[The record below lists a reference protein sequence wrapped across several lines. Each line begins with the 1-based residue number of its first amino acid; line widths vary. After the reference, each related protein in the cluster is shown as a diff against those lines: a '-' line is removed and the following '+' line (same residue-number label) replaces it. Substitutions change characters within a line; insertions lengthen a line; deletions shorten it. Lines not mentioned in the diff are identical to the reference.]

1 MSRLALGAVIG
12 FTVLVLS
19 GCSAEDKA
27 QIKRLAMPVPATEE
41 APYVHDL
48 WQWAWLAAMIVG
60 VIVWGLIFY
69 AVIRFRR
76 RDPDEIPVQTR
87 YHLPIEI
94 FYTIAPVVMVIT
106 FFFFT
111 VQTQNKTFHSYA
123 NPDRVI
129 TVVGQQWSWTFN
141 YNLAYDKDSKQY
153 VAKGGEVLHSVG
165 TTGDRPTLYLVKGE
179 KTQINLA
186 SPDVIH
192 SFWVPSFL
200 FKLDV
205 FPGRV
210 NTFGVT
216 PSKEGHF
223 DGRCAELCGVYHSRM
238 LFDLEVVSRAEF
250 DKQMAALKQQGS
262 TGPALGGAD
271 VNIQD
276 GLKPAAEGSNQ

>member
-1 MSRLALGAVIG
+1 MIG
-12 FTVLVLS
+12 FIVLVLS
-19 GCSAEDKA
+19 GCSADDKS
-27 QIKRLAMPVPATEE
+27 QLERLAMPVPATEE
-41 APYVHDL
+41 APHVYDL

-60 VIVWGLIFY
+60 VLVWGLIFY

-94 FYTIAPVVMVIT
+94 FYTIAPVIMVIT

-111 VQTQNKTFHSYA
+111 VQTQNKALHTYP

-141 YNLAYDKDSKQY
+141 YNLAYDKSTKEY
-153 VAKGGEVLHSVG
+153 VEKGGEVVHAGG

-179 KTQINLA
+179 KTQIYLA

-205 FPGRV
+205 VPGRV

-216 PSKEGHF
+216 PTKEGRF

-238 LFDLEVVSRAEF
+238 LFDVQIVSKAEF
-250 DKQMAALKQQGS
+250 DKQMAALKDQGN

-271 VNIQD
+271 VNIQA
-276 GLKPAAEGSNQ
+276 GLKPTTDGSNE

>member
-1 MSRLALGAVIG
+1 MG
-12 FTVLVLS
+12 FTVLLLS
-19 GCSAEDKA
+19 GCSAEDNE
-27 QIKRLAMPVPATEE
+27 QIKRLAMPVPASEE
-41 APYVHDL
+41 APHIYDL

-76 RDPDEIPVQTR
+76 RDPNEIPVQTR

-94 FYTIAPVVMVIT
+94 FYTIAPVVMVVV

-111 VQTQNKTFHSYA
+111 VKAQNASFRDHKD
-123 NPDRVI
+123 PDRVI

-141 YNLAYDKDSKQY
+141 YNLAYDKSSKEY
-153 VAKGGEVLHSVG
+153 VEEGGEVVFDAG
-165 TTGDRPTLYLVKGE
+165 TTADRPTLYMVKGE

-200 FKLDV
+200 FKLDIV
-205 FPGRV
+205 PGRV
-210 NTFGVT
+210 NSFGVT
-216 PSKEGHF
+216 PTREGTF
-223 DGRCAELCGVYHSRM
+223 AGRCAELCGVYHSRM
-238 LFDLEVVSRAEF
+238 LFDLKVVDKAEF
-250 DKQMAALKQQGS
+250 DARMAELKEQGN

-271 VNIQD
+271 INQQA
-276 GLKPAAEGSNQ
+276 GLKSGAEGSHE